1 MKLNWGT
8 GIAIFYGAFMA
19 IMIFA
24 VIFSAKNKSDL
35 VVEEYYK
42 DDINYESFRVKRQNS
57 NQLEKTVDIEYQRA
71 DQAIQFVFPQ
81 DMPNVQGHITF
92 FRPSDKRLDRRFPIS
107 LNDLGKMVIKKDRK
121 LVGGL
126 WKVKV
131 EWQNDGKDYYYE
143 KPLVL

>member
-8 GIAIFYGAFMA
+8 GIAIFYGVFMA

-57 NQLEKTVDIEYQRA
+57 NQLEKTVDIQYQRT
-71 DQAIQFVFPQ
+71 DQAIQFVFPR
-81 DMPNVQGHITF
+81 DMPNVQGQITF

-107 LNDLGKMVIKKDRK
+107 LNDSGEMIIKKDRK

>member
-1 MKLNWGT
+1 MKINWGT

-57 NQLEKTVDIEYQRA
+57 NQLKKTVDIEYQRN
-71 DQAIQFVFPQ
+71 DQAIQFVFPN
-81 DMPNVQGHITF
+81 DMQNAQGNITF

-107 LNDLGKMVIKKDRK
+107 LNEGKMIIKKDRK

-131 EWQNDGKDYYYE
+131 EWQNNGKDYYYE